1 MAWRATVMTRALLPL
16 IALCATLLLT
26 CSAGAGAWTQDRHE
40 WFSIMSFDTASAG
53 KGYGA
58 TSRANAPVKFDKFY
72 VKNLVEFGLTNR
84 ITLFAVS
91 DYVVANA
98 TWADETPVHA
108 RDASFEGGVRFRI
121 TDRIG
126 VLSVQSSYKQAGPF
140 DLSNSV
146 GLDSA
151 RIAEARLLYGT
162 NFKLFGRDGFADIEA
177 AQRWITRPRP
187 DETVLDLT
195 AGLWL
200 GSKTMM
206 MLQNFNVISGGDA
219 DPPYTYFR
227 THKIELSLVRNLSP
241 RWSVQLGGF
250 ISPAG
255 QNSLVEQG
263 ASLALWRRF

>member
-1 MAWRATVMTRALLPL
+1 MRRTMFRTGLFALF
-16 IALCATLLLT
+16 ALVL
-26 CSAGAGAWTQDRHE
+26 SASAVTAGAWTEPKHT
-40 WFSIMSFDTASAG
+40 WFTITSFDMTSAG
-53 KGYGA
+53 KGYDA
-58 TSRANAPVKFDKFY
+58 ASRADAPIKFNKLY
-72 VKNLVEFGLTNR
+72 VKNLVEYGLNDR
-84 ITLFAVS
+84 ITLYGVS
-91 DYVVANA
+91 DYVLANA
-98 TWADETPVHA
+98 TWADEEPVKA
-108 RDASFEGGVRFRI
+108 RDASFEAGVRYRI

-151 RIAEARLLYGT
+151 RIVEARVLYGT
-162 NFKLFGRDGFADIEA
+162 SFKLWDRDGFADVEA
-177 AQRWITRPRP
+177 AQRWISQPRP

-200 GSKTMM
+200 GSKTMV

-219 DPPYTYFR
+219 EFPYTYFR
-227 THKIELSLVRNLSP
+227 THKIELSVVRSLSD

-263 ASLALWRRF
+263 VSLALWIQN